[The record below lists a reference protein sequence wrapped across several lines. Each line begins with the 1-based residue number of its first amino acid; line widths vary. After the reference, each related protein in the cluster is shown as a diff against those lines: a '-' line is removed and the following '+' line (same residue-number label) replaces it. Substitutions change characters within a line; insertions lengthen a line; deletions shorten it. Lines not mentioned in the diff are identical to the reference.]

1 MATSFCSTL
10 CTIISIRLPSWYIAY
25 TWLWRRCFPLGFT
38 KALGLHIRVY
48 LHLPPLAYVLSVG
61 ISPEPSSCTL
71 FDLMDSVDGLLNLL
85 WPSYMFLDHVFD
97 VLHHLVLTAIASLT
111 PLFS

>member
-61 ISPEPSSCTL
+61 ISPEPSSCL
-71 FDLMDSVDGLLNLL
+71 PVLKRFGLLDFADGFVELL
-85 WPSYMFLDHVFD
+85 WPFCKFLFNI
-97 VLHHLVLTAIASLT
+97 LMM
-111 PLFS
+111 